1 MNALPPDPTAP
12 ADPTDAIDAID
23 PLDLIDRHPELRT
36 LQARQPLLWA
46 NPRQA
51 PATRA
56 LADVGLGPQDV
67 AAASARFRRF
77 APLIAELFPATAAA
91 GGLIE
96 SPLREVPRL
105 QVAMARRLGR
115 AALPG
120 RLWMKL
126 DSHLPVSG
134 SIKAR
139 GGIHEVLQHAEA
151 LALAAG
157 LLRLDD
163 DYRRLLAPD
172 ARALLGRHRL
182 AVGSTGNLG
191 LSIGLMGAAL
201 GLQVTVHM
209 SADARQWK
217 KDRLRA
223 GGVTVVEHRADY
235 GAAVAEGRRQAE
247 ADPQCHFIDDEN
259 SRHLFLGYAVAAER
273 LLPQLTAAGIPVDAE
288 HPLHVHLPCGV
299 GGGPG
304 GVAFGLKL
312 LLGDAVHCWFA
323 EPVAA
328 PCMLLG
334 LITDRHEA
342 VSVHDIGLDNR
353 TAADGLA
360 VARASGFVGRALRR
374 LVAGGFT
381 VPDDELFALLAL
393 AEREEGLRLE
403 PSALAGVP
411 GIAWLAG
418 HPPPAQ
424 AAGATHI
431 AWATG
436 GSMVPDEEMAGY
448 LARGRAHGR

>member
-1 MNALPPDPTAP
+1 
-12 ADPTDAIDAID
+12 
-23 PLDLIDRHPELRT
+23 
-36 LQARQPLLWA
+36 
-46 NPRQA
+46 
-51 PATRA
+51 
-56 LADVGLGPQDV
+56 
-67 AAASARFRRF
+67 
-77 APLIAELFPATAAA
+77 
-91 GGLIE
+91 
-96 SPLREVPRL
+96 
-105 QVAMARRLGR
+105 
-115 AALPG
+115 
-120 RLWMKL
+120 
-126 DSHLPVSG
+126 
-134 SIKAR
+134 
-139 GGIHEVLQHAEA
+139 
-151 LALAAG
+151 
-157 LLRLDD
+157 
-163 DYRRLLAPD
+163 

-235 GAAVAEGRRQAE
+235 GAAVAEGRSQAE

-273 LLPQLTAAGIPVDAE
+273 LLPQLAAAGIAVDAA

-436 GSMVPDEEMAGY
+436 GSMVPEEEMAAY
-448 LARGRAHGR
+448 LARGRGAL